1 MKADKVVHF
10 EIPADDMERARDF
23 YGSVFGWTLKDWPM
37 ADGSKYIGA
46 SSVEVDETTHLPKE
60 AGAINGGI
68 VPRTAVAPT
77 PVLAMHVASIDE
89 AIKKIEAKGGKV
101 TRPKVDIGGMGSYA
115 YATDSEGNV
124 IGLWED
130 AVKK

>member
-1 MKADKVVHF
+1 MADKVVHF
-10 EIPADDMERARDF
+10 EIPADDMNRAKDF
-23 YGSVFGWTLKDWPM
+23 YGSVFGWDIKDWGPM
-37 ADGSKYIGA
+37 PDGSAYLGA
-46 SSVEVDETTHLPKE
+46 RTVEVDEEKHVPKE

-68 VPRTAVAPT
+68 IPRSTSAPT

-101 TRPKVDIGGMGSYA
+101 VKPKWDIMGSGFYA
-115 YATDSEGNV
+115 YVTDSEGNV

-130 AVKK
+130 AIKK